1 MALSDGFTQSNEQSG
16 NSPILDDDYSS
27 QEEDIA
33 PVELSELEKAIDES
47 VGETVADEPVVEETV
62 VEDAVV
68 EETVVEET
76 VVEEVAE
83 SKAESEKPK
92 KRRKPVR
99 RKSSSS

>member
-16 NSPILDDDYSS
+16 NTPILDDDYSS

-62 VEDAVV
+62 VE
-68 EETVVEET
+68 
-76 VVEEVAE
+76 EVAE